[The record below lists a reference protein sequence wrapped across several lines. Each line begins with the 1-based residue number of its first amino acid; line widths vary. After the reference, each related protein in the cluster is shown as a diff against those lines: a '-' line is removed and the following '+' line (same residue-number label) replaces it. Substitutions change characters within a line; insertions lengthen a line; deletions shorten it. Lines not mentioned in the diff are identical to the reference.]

1 MATRSYV
8 NRLTVRTPL
17 HDGDPDGVWWPESRL
32 LEDEIP
38 RLLGSW
44 PSDAGQIVKVFY
56 FPADWIDRPHALS
69 IPGRRGLVKAEIA
82 PAEGAGILGLRML
95 NGTRR
100 RLAVVPSNT
109 DATLAARLVAT
120 FSGTGHLGQRQP
132 GPRA

>member
-1 MATRSYV
+1 MAARSYF
-8 NRLTVRTPL
+8 NRLTVRSPL
-17 HDGDPDGVWWPESRL
+17 HDGDPDGVWWPESSI

-44 PSDAGQIVKVFY
+44 PSDAGQIVRVFY
-56 FPADWIDRPHALS
+56 FPADWTDRPHAVA

-82 PAEGAGILGLRML
+82 SADGAGMLGLRML

-109 DATLAARLVAT
+109 DALVASRMVAT
-120 FSGTGHLGQRQP
+120 FTGSGHLAQRHPGQRP
-132 GPRA
+132 